1 MRVTVAPKRCAIW
14 LLAAGVVLAVGT
26 PLYLAYAAP
35 HLSVYLR
42 NPVIL
47 TGQAVPY
54 VLCAGLWLPWRARSA
69 ATVALILAA
78 LLLLGAVV
86 LYLPMLWAPGAQGG
100 DMIGFA
106 FIAISIVTTTVLLL
120 GSAVAAVVLW
130 RRLRRLPLPPA

>member
-1 MRVTVAPKRCAIW
+1 MAPKRHAIW
-14 LLAAGVVLAVGT
+14 LLAAGVVLALGT

-35 HLSVYLR
+35 HLSVYLL

-47 TGQAVPY
+47 VGQTVPY

-69 ATVALILAA
+69 ATAALVLAA

-86 LYLPMLWAPGAQGG
+86 LYLPMLWAPGTRGG
-100 DMIGFA
+100 DMIGFG
-106 FIAISIVTTTVLLL
+106 FIAISIVTTGALLF

-130 RRLRRLPLPPA
+130 RRHRTLPLPPA